1 MMAIKKRYTNDEGTK
16 IWIEED
22 DVWIKM
28 QNMRTVTIV
37 PTDDMVDFLRD
48 NGYDVKPKEA

>member
-1 MMAIKKRYTNDEGTK
+1 MAIKKRYTNDEGTK

-22 DVWIKM
+22 DVWIQM
-28 QNMRTVTIV
+28 QNMKTVTIV